1 MAKNS
6 KKQKVSDTNTS
17 GGKTGFRIPKK
28 NSLLEI
34 DPSQEERG
42 STTINFKCADK
53 FSNDESG
60 HIRKAIKSN
69 LLLPKEMS
77 SLCYSFENLLINSIS
92 KQMWAKHSSA
102 WNLYKEFCF
111 CFNTKFE
118 LPISVQ
124 YVRAFSTWA
133 VTLLVSNIRVR
144 LIDYQ

>member
-6 KKQKVSDTNTS
+6 KKQKVSDTDTS
-17 GGKTGFRIPKK
+17 GGKTGFQIPKK

-34 DPSQEERG
+34 NPSEEERG
-42 STTINFKCADK
+42 STAINFKCADK

-92 KQMWAKHSSA
+92 KK
-102 WNLYKEFCF
+102 
-111 CFNTKFE
+111 
-118 LPISVQ
+118 
-124 YVRAFSTWA
+124 
-133 VTLLVSNIRVR
+133 
-144 LIDYQ
+144 